1 MKNRSFSRRAST
13 FALRPIALAL
23 ALAMAAPANAGLVI
37 PETPLLTGSQVPPN
51 ILFILDDSGS
61 MAWDTMPGAGGNT
74 GRGNSSWSSD
84 LPYGSTLKGWI
95 RYMAANVNTLWYDP
109 TVTYTP
115 GTKAAGG
122 SYPDMSLT
130 AVKDDGY
137 QSATTHAM
145 WVLASTNKTLL
156 TTTSWPDDSTA
167 PDYPYIYPSFYVLNS
182 GASASSNS
190 NYKRY
195 DFSRTAGGTIQM
207 QQCSVSNTGART
219 GCATLATS
227 PFGGRT
233 IAQEAVNFANWYSYY
248 STRTLMAKSSASI
261 AFGELRE
268 NYRVGFDTIWQ
279 RNTFDIPVGT
289 DGGLFRNTNRSSWFS
304 ALFGATASGGTPLIP
319 ALDRAGQYYSDT
331 SASGPWGPGT
341 GTAQTSCRPSF
352 TILTTDGYWN
362 TGSSSFGNEDN
373 TAGATITG
381 TAGESYTYTPTTPY
395 KDNNSTTLAD
405 VAMHYWK
412 TDLRTDLKNDV
423 PPSSNDPA
431 FWQHMVTFGI
441 AIGMAGTLDPTSDLP
456 ALTAGTKSWPNP
468 MPTENATRIDDLW
481 HATVNSRGSFVAAKN
496 PTQFANALRSALL
509 DISSRAANV
518 SSLSANS
525 SSLTTSSVI
534 YQASFRTGSTSG
546 SWSGDVAAY
555 TLDGSGN
562 VPVDANGKAVATW
575 KASEQLP
582 LASARKIYFLKSGST
597 VEFNTSNLTSAQ
609 QTTLGGAD
617 VINYLRGD
625 QSKEQKNGG
634 TLRNRY
640 AVTNHAPLGDV
651 IDSAP
656 VFDTSTNTVY
666 FGSNDGMLH
675 GVDATTGVERFAI
688 VPTTLF
694 PTLSALSDPLYPHNF
709 YVDGDIAISNKSL
722 VGKSIL
728 VASLGRGGKAVFAV
742 DVTDIA
748 NPKILWEYT
757 DTELGLVLGRPL
769 IAKTNDT
776 GNQWAAIVGNG
787 INSTSDNAQLYALNL
802 ISGAQIAKIDTKVGS
817 SNGMFA
823 PRGWDDDGNGT
834 VDYIYAGDLKG
845 NVWKFNFS
853 GSSASAWA
861 TAYGSATSPTPLFV
875 AKDALGNTQP
885 ITGGMTVALNPRR
898 NSPSFGMKWI
908 FFGTGQF
915 LTESDSTDKSIQTW
929 YGIIDSGT
937 PITAAR
943 GTILKQRTVASEDLL
958 SSPKTRKFSTATTN
972 DMNNKRGWFLDFT
985 GAAPSY
991 TAYGE
996 RAIST
1001 PQLLGPTV
1009 LNLNSYI
1016 PDSDVCQ
1023 PGGSGWINVID
1034 PFTGGALTTDF
1045 FGNGASS
1052 IDTGIGGPGKS
1063 LLLGTGKLITGG
1075 GGTGGNGGSGGPGP
1089 NPPVCKI
1096 VNGVATC
1103 DVNLNLASGR
1113 ISWREIVDTQ

>member
-1 MKNRSFSRRAST
+1 MKNRSYSRRQPVL
-13 FALRPIALAL
+13 ALRPLALAL
-23 ALAMAAPANAGLVI
+23 ALALIAPANAGLII
-37 PETPLLTGSQVPPN
+37 PATPLQTGSQVPPN

-61 MAWDTMPGAGGNT
+61 MAWDTMPGAAGNT
-74 GRGNSSWSSD
+74 GRGNSSWTND
-84 LPYGSTLKGWI
+84 LPYKGSINNAI

-115 GTKAAGG
+115 GTKADGN
-122 SYPDMSLT
+122 SFNNMSLT
-130 AVKDDGY
+130 AVLDDGY
-137 QSATTHAM
+137 QGGTTHAM
-145 WVLASTNKTLL
+145 WVLASTKKTLL
-156 TTTSWPDDSTA
+156 TTTSWPDDATA

-182 GASASSNS
+182 GASATSNV

-207 QQCSVSNTGART
+207 QQCSVNATGNRT
-219 GCATLATS
+219 GCTTLAAS
-227 PFGGRT
+227 PFQNAAGTGYRT
-233 IAQEAVNFANWYSYY
+233 IAQEAVNFANWYTYY
-248 STRTLMAKSSASI
+248 STRTLMAKSAASI
-261 AFGELRE
+261 AFGELKD

-304 ALFGATASGGTPLIP
+304 ALFSATASGGTPLIP
-319 ALDRAGQYYSDT
+319 ALDRAGQYYSDSSET
-331 SASGPWGPGT
+331 GPWGPGT

-373 TAGATITG
+373 TAGAAITG
-381 TAGESYTYTPTTPY
+381 TAGESYTYAPTTPY
-395 KDNNSTTLAD
+395 KDSNSTTLAD

-412 TDLRTDLKNDV
+412 NDLRTDLKNDV
-423 PPSSNDPA
+423 PISANDPA

-468 MPTENATRIDDLW
+468 MPTENSTRIDDLW

-496 PTQFANALRSALL
+496 PTQFATALRSALL

-518 SSLSANS
+518 SSVSANS
-525 SSLTTSSVI
+525 SSLTTNSYI
-534 YQASFRTGSTSG
+534 YQASFRTGSTTG

-555 TLDGSGN
+555 KLNASGN

-575 KASEQLP
+575 KASEQMP
-582 LASARKIYFLKSGST
+582 VASSRKIYFLKSGST
-597 VEFNTSNLTSAQ
+597 VEFNITNLTAAQ
-609 QTTLGGAD
+609 QTTLGGTD

-640 AVTNHAPLGDV
+640 AVAGHAPLGDV
-651 IDSAP
+651 IDSSP
-656 VFDTSTNTVY
+656 VFDATTNTVY

-675 GVDATTGVERFAI
+675 AVDGTTGAERFAI

-694 PTLSALSDPLYPHNF
+694 STLSALADPLYPHAF
-709 YVDGDIAISNKSL
+709 YVDGDIAISNKTLMGSS
-722 VGKSIL
+722 VL

-742 DVTDIA
+742 DVTDVA

-769 IAKTNDT
+769 IAKTNAS
-776 GNQWAAIVGNG
+776 GNPWATIVGNG
-787 INSTSDNAQLYALNL
+787 INSTSDRAQLYTLDL
-802 ISGAQIAKIDTKVGS
+802 TTGTLVSKIDSKVGS
-817 SNGMFA
+817 SNGMFS

-834 VDYIYAGDLKG
+834 VDYVYAGDLKG
-845 NVWKFNFS
+845 DVWKFDFT
-853 GSSASAWA
+853 SSTASAWA
-861 TAYGSATSPTPLFV
+861 TALGTVASPTPLFV
-875 AKDALGNTQP
+875 AQDSSNNLQP

-898 NSPSFGMKWI
+898 GSPSFGMKWI

-915 LTESDSTDKSIQTW
+915 LTEADSTDKSIQTW

-937 PITAAR
+937 AITGSRA
-943 GTILKQRTVASEDLL
+943 TVLKQRTVATEDLL
-958 SSPKTRKFSTATTN
+958 SSPKTRKFSAATAN
-972 DMNNKRGWFLDFT
+972 DMSGKRGWYLDFT
-985 GAAPSY
+985 GASPSY

-1009 LNLNSYI
+1009 LNLSSYI

-1023 PGGSGWINVID
+1023 PGGTGWINVID

-1063 LLLGTGKLITGG
+1063 LLLGSGKLITGG
-1075 GGTGGNGGSGGPGP
+1075 GGTNGNGGGGS
-1089 NPPVCKI
+1089 CKT
-1096 VNGVATC
+1096 VNGVSTC
-1103 DVNLNLASGR
+1103 DVNLNVATGR

>member
-1 MKNRSFSRRAST
+1 MKNRSLSRRQTA

-23 ALAMAAPANAGLVI
+23 AVAVFAPANAGLII
-37 PETPLLTGSQVPPN
+37 PETPLVTGSQVPPN
-51 ILFILDDSGS
+51 IMFILDDSGS
-61 MAWDTMPGAGGNT
+61 MAWNTMPGA
-74 GRGNSSWSSD
+74 SSNWQNEFAYSGTVND
-84 LPYGSTLKGWI
+84 AI
-95 RYMAANVNTLWYDP
+95 RYMSSNINKLWYNP
-109 TVTYTP
+109 NVTYTP
-115 GTKAAGG
+115 GTQADGN
-122 SYPDMSLT
+122 SYPSMTLT
-130 AVKDDGY
+130 TLRDDGY
-137 QSATTHAM
+137 QSSGTDSYLYVSSTQK
-145 WVLASTNKTLL
+145 LTASS
-156 TTTSWPDDSTA
+156 SWPADGTGTLSSSKIF
-167 PDYPYIYPSFYVLNS
+167 PVFYVLNS
-182 GASASSNS
+182 GASAGTSSN
-190 NYKRY
+190 YVRY
-195 DFSRTAGGTIQM
+195 EFRNSSAPGGVSIQFRSCTLKASGAINV
-207 QQCSVSNTGART
+207 CSTPISGTSTTPFKDSTGAYRT
-219 GCATLATS
+219 VAA
-227 PFGGRT
+227 
-233 IAQEAVNFANWYSYY
+233 EAVNFANWYTYY
-248 STRTLMAKSSASI
+248 RTRTLMARTSASI
-261 AFGELRE
+261 AFGELKE

-279 RNTFDIPVGT
+279 RGTYQIPVGT
-289 DGGLFRNTNRSSWFS
+289 DGGLFRNTNRSDWFS
-304 ALFGATASGGTPLIP
+304 ALFGAGASGNTPLIP
-319 ALDRAGQYYSDT
+319 ALDRAGQYYSDS

-362 TGSSSFGNEDN
+362 SGSSSFGNEDN

-381 TAGESYTYTPTTPY
+381 TAGESYTYTATTPY

-412 TDLRTDLKNDV
+412 NDLRADLKNDV
-423 PPSSNDPA
+423 PISANDPA

-441 AIGMAGTLDPTSDLP
+441 AIGMSGTLDPTSDLP

-481 HATVNSRGSFVAAKN
+481 HATVNSRGSFVSAEN
-496 PTQFANALRSALL
+496 PTQFATALRSALL

-534 YQASFRTGSTSG
+534 YQASFHTGSTSG

-555 TLDGSGN
+555 TLNANGN

-575 KASEQLP
+575 KVSEQMP
-582 LASARKIYFLKSGST
+582 VASARKIYFLKSGST
-597 VEFNTSNLTSAQ
+597 VEFNTTNLTSAQ
-609 QTTLGGAD
+609 QTTLGGTD

-640 AVTNHAPLGDV
+640 AVAGHGPLGDV
-651 IDSAP
+651 IDSSP
-656 VFDTSTNTVY
+656 VFDATTNTVY
-666 FGSNDGMLH
+666 FGANDGMLH
-675 GVDATTGVERFAI
+675 AVDATSGVERFAV

-694 PTLSALSDPLYPHNF
+694 PTLSALSDPLYPHAF
-709 YVDGDIAISNKSL
+709 YVDGDVVLSNKTLMGS
-722 VGKSIL
+722 SIL

-742 DVTDIA
+742 DVTDVA

-757 DTELGLVLGRPL
+757 DTELGLVLGRPT
-769 IAKTNDT
+769 IAKTNAGGT
-776 GNQWAAIVGNG
+776 PWAAIVGNG
-787 INSTSDNAQLYALNL
+787 INSTSDRAQLYTLDL
-802 ISGAQIAKIDTKVGS
+802 TSGALLSKIDTKVGS
-817 SNGMFA
+817 SNGLFA

-845 NVWKFNFS
+845 NVWKFDFS
-853 GSSASAWA
+853 SSTTSSWA

-875 AKDALGNTQP
+875 ATDASSNLQP

-898 NSPSFGMKWI
+898 GSPSFGMKWV

-915 LTESDSTDKSIQTW
+915 LTEADSTDKSIQTW

-943 GTILKQRTVASEDLL
+943 SSILKQRTVASEDLL
-958 SSPKTRKFSTATTN
+958 SSPKTRKFSTATAN
-972 DMNNKRGWFLDFT
+972 DMSGKRGWYLDFT

-1063 LLLGTGKLITGG
+1063 LLLGSGKLITGG
-1075 GGTGGNGGSGGPGP
+1075 GGTGGNGGGGT
-1089 NPPVCKI
+1089 CK
-1096 VNGVATC
+1096 VANGVSSC
-1103 DVNLNLASGR
+1103 DVNLNVATGR